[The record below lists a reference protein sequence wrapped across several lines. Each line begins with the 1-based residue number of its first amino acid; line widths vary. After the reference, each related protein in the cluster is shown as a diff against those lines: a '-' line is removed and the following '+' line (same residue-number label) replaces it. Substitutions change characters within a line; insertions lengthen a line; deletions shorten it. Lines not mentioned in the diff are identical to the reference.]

1 MSHWPWPED
10 DKAAGF
16 RTTLK
21 SDPDPQTAGV
31 KVAAV
36 VAEQGSGG
44 APGMV
49 TDRVKS
55 DVLAAVET
63 LRARTAVQ
71 QWVGTPGFGLLALRP
86 ATIRSS
92 ALRSHRSPRPPP
104 SFTTARRRRFATGVF
119 WHDHRH
125 RPRRRTQ
132 PSVHEPALRLGTR
145 GEATGSRILAATDGC
160 PDCGQGSR

>member
-31 KVAAV
+31 KVAAA

-71 QWVGTPGFGLLALRP
+71 Q
-86 ATIRSS
+86 
-92 ALRSHRSPRPPP
+92 
-104 SFTTARRRRFATGVF
+104 
-119 WHDHRH
+119 
-125 RPRRRTQ
+125 
-132 PSVHEPALRLGTR
+132 
-145 GEATGSRILAATDGC
+145 
-160 PDCGQGSR
+160 